1 MENNQNKDME
11 NLDRAVETS
20 DLLGVPEGAKDFVD
34 IIGDENIDA
43 YGNPASNFER

>member
-1 MENNQNKDME
+1 MENTLNKGTE
-11 NLDRAVETS
+11 NLDRTAETT